1 MIVDVFIGLSVVA
14 VAITLLTIREDIPVI
29 IGSLLGAIMSG
40 VAGLN
45 ALELIVITNSGG
57 KVIIDPEV
65 DLALVLLFVFLI
77 NVIFLIEK
85 AVGEVR

>member
-1 MIVDVFIGLSVVA
+1 MIVDVFIGLSAVA
-14 VAITLLTIREDIPVI
+14 VAITVLTIREDIPVI
-29 IGSLLGAIMSG
+29 IGSLLGAIMSA

-45 ALELIVITNSGG
+45 ALELKAITNAGN
-57 KVIIDPEV
+57 KVVINPEV
-65 DLALVLLFVFLI
+65 DLALIMLFVFLI

>member
-1 MIVDVFIGLSVVA
+1 MIVNVFIALTAVA

-29 IGSLLGAIMSG
+29 IGSLLGAIMSA

-45 ALELIVITNSGG
+45 ALELVVFTNSGG
-57 KVIIDPEV
+57 KVVVDPEV

>member
-1 MIVDVFIGLSVVA
+1 MLVNVFIALSAVA
-14 VAITLLTIREDIPVI
+14 VAITVLTIREDIPVI
-29 IGSLLGAIMSG
+29 IGSLLGAIMSA

-45 ALELIVITNSGG
+45 ALELKIITNSENN
-57 KVIIDPEV
+57 VPITPEV

-77 NVIFLIEK
+77 NVIFLVEK

>member
-1 MIVDVFIGLSVVA
+1 MLVNVFIALSAVA
-14 VAITLLTIREDIPVI
+14 VAITVLTIREDIPVI
-29 IGSLLGAIMSG
+29 IGSLLGAIMSA

-45 ALELIVITNSGG
+45 ALELKIITNSGNN
-57 KVIIDPEV
+57 VPITPEV

-77 NVIFLIEK
+77 NVIFLVEK

>member
-1 MIVDVFIGLSVVA
+1 MLVNVFIALSAAA
-14 VAITLLTIREDIPVI
+14 VAITVLTIREDIPVI
-29 IGSLLGAIMSG
+29 IGSLLGAIMSA

-45 ALELIVITNSGG
+45 ALELKIITNSGNN
-57 KVIIDPEV
+57 VPITPEV

-77 NVIFLIEK
+77 NVIFLVEK

>member
-1 MIVDVFIGLSVVA
+1 MLVNVFIALSAVA
-14 VAITLLTIREDIPVI
+14 VAITVLTIREDIPVI
-29 IGSLLGAIMSG
+29 IGSLLGAIMSA

-45 ALELIVITNSGG
+45 ALELKIITNSGN
-57 KVIIDPEV
+57 KVPITPEV

-77 NVIFLIEK
+77 NVIFLVEK

>member
-1 MIVDVFIGLSVVA
+1 MIVDVFIGLSAVA
-14 VAITLLTIREDIPVI
+14 VAITVLTIREDIPVI
-29 IGSLLGAIMSG
+29 IGSLLGAIMSA

-45 ALELIVITNSGG
+45 ALELKIITNSGS

>member
-1 MIVDVFIGLSVVA
+1 MLVNVFIALSAVA
-14 VAITLLTIREDIPVI
+14 VAITVLTIREDIPVI
-29 IGSLLGAIMSG
+29 IGSLLGAIMSA

-45 ALELIVITNSGG
+45 ALELKTITNTGN
-57 KVIIDPEV
+57 KVVINPEV

-77 NVIFLIEK
+77 NVIFLVEK

>member
-1 MIVDVFIGLSVVA
+1 MLVNVFIALSAVA
-14 VAITLLTIREDIPVI
+14 VAITVLTIREDIPVI
-29 IGSLLGAIMSG
+29 IGSLLGAIMSA

-45 ALELIVITNSGG
+45 ALELFVIANNGGKTVIT
-57 KVIIDPEV
+57 PEV

-77 NVIFLIEK
+77 NVIFLVEK

>member
-1 MIVDVFIGLSVVA
+1 MLVSVFIALSAVA

-29 IGSLLGAIMSG
+29 IGSLLGVIMSA

-45 ALELIVITNSGG
+45 ALELKVITNAGN
-57 KVIIDPEV
+57 KVVLNPEV

-85 AVGEVR
+85 AVGEIR

>member
-1 MIVDVFIGLSVVA
+1 MLVNVFIALSAVA
-14 VAITLLTIREDIPVI
+14 VAITVLTIREDIPVI
-29 IGSLLGAIMSG
+29 IGSLLGAIMSA

-45 ALELIVITNSGG
+45 SLELKIITNSGNN
-57 KVIIDPEV
+57 VPVSPEV

-77 NVIFLIEK
+77 NVIFLVEK

>member
-1 MIVDVFIGLSVVA
+1 MLVNVFIALSAVA
-14 VAITLLTIREDIPVI
+14 VAITVLTIREDIPVI
-29 IGSLLGAIMSG
+29 IGSLLGAIMSA

-45 ALELIVITNSGG
+45 ALELKIITNSGNN
-57 KVIIDPEV
+57 VPITPEV
-65 DLALVLLFVFLI
+65 DLALILLFVFLI

>member
-1 MIVDVFIGLSVVA
+1 MIVNVFIALSAVA
-14 VAITLLTIREDIPVI
+14 VAITVLTIREDIPVI
-29 IGSLLGAIMSG
+29 IGSLLGAIMSA

-45 ALELIVITNSGG
+45 ALELKVITNAGN
-57 KVIIDPEV
+57 KVVINPEV
-65 DLALVLLFVFLI
+65 DLALIMLFVFLI

>member
-1 MIVDVFIGLSVVA
+1 MLVNVFIGLSAVA
-14 VAITLLTIREDIPVI
+14 VAITVLTIREDIPVI
-29 IGSLLGAIMSG
+29 IGSLLGAIMSA

-45 ALELIVITNSGG
+45 ALELKIITNSGNN
-57 KVIIDPEV
+57 VPITPEV

-77 NVIFLIEK
+77 NVIFLVEK